1 MKTEKRRAFII
12 HFAYFSILFLMAF
25 VVLKYGLS
33 MLSPFVA
40 AFLIAWVLKGPIGF
54 VSKRLRLSWKAA
66 AILVVLLF
74 YSTIGFLIFLLG
86 VKAFSAAKELIGSLP
101 DIYAYYVEPALISSF
116 DSFEQS
122 IFRIDDTLLSAFME
136 LETQFVQSAGQM
148 VSSLSMDAM
157 GHISGFASSLPGLFI
172 EMLLVIISTFFIAL
186 DYHHL
191 TGFCLMQLNGK
202 AKDIFFQIKEY
213 VVGTLLVCIR
223 SYALI
228 MTITFVELAVGLSVI
243 GVENPVLIAF
253 LIALFDILP
262 VLGTGGIMI
271 PWTVLTALQGD
282 YPLALGLLLVY
293 LFVTV
298 VRNILEPKIVGSQIG
313 VHPVITLAGMFVGAQ
328 LFGVLGLFGFPI
340 GLSLLRHLN
349 EKGAIKV
356 FKMAEEK

>member
-1 MKTEKRRAFII
+1 M
-12 HFAYFSILFLMAF
+12 
-25 VVLKYGLS
+25 
-33 MLSPFVA
+33 
-40 AFLIAWVLKGPIGF
+40 
-54 VSKRLRLSWKAA
+54 
-66 AILVVLLF
+66 VLLF

-172 EMLLVIISTFFIAL
+172 ELLLVIISTFFIAL

-271 PWTVLTALQGD
+271 PWTGPLGALAG
-282 YPLALGLLLVY
+282 YALGSLFEHGLDAVNRDGDHHYNNHAFISISSQFTICRVY
-293 LFVTV
+293 PACPPAEQT
-298 VRNILEPKIVGSQIG
+298 NNSP
-313 VHPVITLAGMFVGAQ
+313 
-328 LFGVLGLFGFPI
+328 
-340 GLSLLRHLN
+340 LRLR
-349 EKGAIKV
+349 
-356 FKMAEEK
+356 

>member
-25 VVLKYGLS
+25 TVLKYGLS

-54 VSKRLRLSWKAA
+54 VSGKLRLNWKPA

-86 VKAFSAAKELIGSLP
+86 VKALSAAKELTANLP
-101 DIYAYYVEPALISSF
+101 GIYAYYVEPALISLF

-122 IFRIDDTLLSAFME
+122 IFRVDNTLLATFME

-148 VSSLSMDAM
+148 VSGLSMDAM
-157 GHISGFASSLPGLFI
+157 GHISGIASSLPGLFI
-172 EMLLVIISTFFIAL
+172 EILLMIISTFFIAL
-186 DYHHL
+186 DYHRL
-191 TGFCLMQLNGK
+191 TGFCLMQLDGK
-202 AKDIFFQIKEY
+202 AKDVFFQIKEY

-243 GVENPVLIAF
+243 GVKNSVLIAF

-271 PWTVLTALQGD
+271 PWTILTALQGD

-313 VHPVITLAGMFVGAQ
+313 VHPVVTLAGMFVGAQ

-340 GLSLLRHLN
+340 GISLLRHLN
-349 EKGAIKV
+349 EKGAIKL

>member
-1 MKTEKRRAFII
+1 
-12 HFAYFSILFLMAF
+12 
-25 VVLKYGLS
+25 
-33 MLSPFVA
+33 
-40 AFLIAWVLKGPIGF
+40 
-54 VSKRLRLSWKAA
+54 
-66 AILVVLLF
+66 
-74 YSTIGFLIFLLG
+74 
-86 VKAFSAAKELIGSLP
+86 
-101 DIYAYYVEPALISSF
+101 
-116 DSFEQS
+116 
-122 IFRIDDTLLSAFME
+122 
-136 LETQFVQSAGQM
+136 M

-282 YPLALGLLLVY
+282 YPLALG
-293 LFVTV
+293 
-298 VRNILEPKIVGSQIG
+298 PKIVGSQIG

>member
-40 AFLIAWVLKGPIGF
+40 AFLIAWVLNGPIGF

-136 LETQFVQSAGQM
+136 LETQFVQPPTCCSPFTASWICLSWEMWSAKPDWP
-148 VSSLSMDAM
+148 LSAM
-157 GHISGFASSLPGLFI
+157 P
-172 EMLLVIISTFFIAL
+172 
-186 DYHHL
+186 
-191 TGFCLMQLNGK
+191 
-202 AKDIFFQIKEY
+202 
-213 VVGTLLVCIR
+213 
-223 SYALI
+223 
-228 MTITFVELAVGLSVI
+228 
-243 GVENPVLIAF
+243 P
-253 LIALFDILP
+253 
-262 VLGTGGIMI
+262 
-271 PWTVLTALQGD
+271 
-282 YPLALGLLLVY
+282 
-293 LFVTV
+293 
-298 VRNILEPKIVGSQIG
+298 
-313 VHPVITLAGMFVGAQ
+313 
-328 LFGVLGLFGFPI
+328 
-340 GLSLLRHLN
+340 
-349 EKGAIKV
+349 
-356 FKMAEEK
+356 